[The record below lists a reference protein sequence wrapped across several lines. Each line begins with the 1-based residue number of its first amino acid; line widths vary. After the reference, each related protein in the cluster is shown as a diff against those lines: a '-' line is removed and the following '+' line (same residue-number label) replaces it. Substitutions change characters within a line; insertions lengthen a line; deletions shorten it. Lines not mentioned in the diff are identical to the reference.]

1 MTTYI
6 YGVIALIERLFMK
19 DYILSVFIGLCF
31 AVLAL
36 AYFDVL
42 IK

>member
-1 MTTYI
+1 MNKLLDVFVVTAL
-6 YGVIALIERLFMK
+6 GIAL
-19 DYILSVFIGLCF
+19 